1 MDMMNCEC
9 CGKVFNSTGFFNLCP
24 VCTEKDERDFA
35 MIKEYLCEHPYAKI
49 FDVANDL
56 NMSIKKIKRY
66 LRESRLEIIEPNN
79 RFLFCE
85 DCGKPI
91 RSGKYCDECY
101 RKFHQNFRAIYVN
114 STYRYPS
121 RINLT
126 TTHSRL

>member
-1 MDMMNCEC
+1 MEMMNCEH
-9 CGKVFNSTGFFNLCP
+9 CGKVFNTTGFFKLCP
-24 VCTEKDERDFA
+24 LCTERDEKDFS
-35 MIKEYLCEHPYAKI
+35 MIKEYLSEHPFAKI

-56 NMSIKKIKRY
+56 NMPIRKIKRY

-101 RKFHQNFRAIYVN
+101 KISSKLLFILHW
-114 STYRYPS
+114 
-121 RINLT
+121 
-126 TTHSRL
+126 